1 MENRCKI
8 LVTEQNGTARAQLV
22 SRFQQMDDFL
32 VVGSTGNGEEAMQLL
47 SQERPDILIL
57 DMLLPKCDGLQ
68 ILAHLKTQPVSPRVI
83 AVSAL
88 LTDYLVRSA
97 MALNIAHILIKPY
110 DPESLIQAV
119 IDLRQAP
126 EAPLLMP
133 PYQLQQLQIITG
145 MIQELGIPA
154 HVKGY
159 AYLRE
164 AIFQAA
170 RNPAAGQ
177 RRHQGAVSAG
187 CAHLSRHCVPG
198 GTRHPARHYPGLLP
212 WRSRC
217 DSAILRAVHQ
227 FLQRP
232 THQFGIHCLAC
243 RSGAAVYAEQYCDV
257 ISY

>member
-170 RNPAAGQ
+170 RNPALVNAVTKALYPQVARTFHVTASQVERAIRHAITLACCRGDPAVIQ
-177 RRHQGAVSAG
+177 RFFG
-187 CAHLSRHCVPG
+187 LSINFSKG
-198 GTRHPARHYPGLLP
+198 
-212 WRSRC
+212 
-217 DSAILRAVHQ
+217 
-227 FLQRP
+227 RP
-232 THQFGIHCLAC
+232 TNSEFIALLADQVRLC
-243 RSGAAVYAEQYCDV
+243 MQNNIVM
-257 ISY
+257 